1 LSTEQ
6 YANEHYNPNQGPD
19 FVGGLAGSSTTGTG
33 SSGLGRDAA
42 IGGAGLGAAE
52 GLEHHHHH
60 GHHGQSSGLGSSNTG
75 YDNTSSTSGLG
86 SSNTGY
92 DNTTGST
99 GQSHLGRDA
108 AIGTGVGAG
117 VAGVESRHHQ
127 SSGLGSSNTGYDN
140 NSSSGLGSSNT
151 GYGSSSG
158 GGVQDAVKSAVG
170 REHFGEQDPSH
181 MNYRN
186 GPGYA
191 NGGKAD
197 NFSTG
202 SGSGNNN
209 L

>member
-1 LSTEQ
+1 MSTEQ

-19 FVGGLAGSSTTGTG
+19 FIGGLG
-33 SSGLGRDAA
+33 
-42 IGGAGLGAAE
+42 
-52 GLEHHHHH
+52 
-60 GHHGQSSGLGSSNTG
+60 GSSNTG
-75 YDNTSSTSGLG
+75 YNNTSSTSGLG
-86 SSNTGY
+86 SSNTGFGSSSNTGY
-92 DNTTGST
+92 DSTTGST

-117 VAGVESRHHQ
+117 VAGVESRHHNQ
-127 SSGLGSSNTGYDN
+127 SSGFGSSNTGYDN

-151 GYGSSSG
+151 GYGSSTG

-170 REHFGEQDPSH
+170 GGHFGEQDPSH

-186 GPGYA
+186 GPGYG
-191 NGGKAD
+191 NGGKAE

-202 SGSGNNN
+202 SGSGSGNN